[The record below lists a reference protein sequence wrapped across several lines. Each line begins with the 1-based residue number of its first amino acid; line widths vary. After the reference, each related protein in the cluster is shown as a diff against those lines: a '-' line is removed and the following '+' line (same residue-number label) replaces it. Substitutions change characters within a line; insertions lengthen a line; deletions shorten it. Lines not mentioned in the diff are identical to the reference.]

1 MTRHKGFRSM
11 SRASKLSRRR
21 YLTAV
26 GSAAAVGTAGC
37 LGGRFDDGGSVVLDE
52 QSDQIDS
59 DRLPYPVHGE
69 PFPEIELPDPL
80 AETTVSTADDEI
92 EGQTLIVTA
101 FYAFC
106 PAECLLLMGAL
117 GEAHQ
122 VLLNEGVDD
131 AVTFLSITFD
141 PERDTAEALE
151 DHADMMSI
159 DLSAGNWRYLRPED
173 EETAA
178 DVVTDELGIAY
189 ERDGGD
195 SDTYEF
201 AHQTLTF
208 LVNPDR
214 YVERAY
220 RDDSPDVERVVDDV
234 SAVADAYR

>member
-1 MTRHKGFRSM
+1 MTRYDGFRSTN
-11 SRASKLSRRR
+11 RASQLSRRR

-26 GSAAAVGTAGC
+26 GAAAAVGTAGC
-37 LGGRFDDGGSVVLDE
+37 LGGRFNDGGSVVLGE

-80 AETTVSTADDEI
+80 TETTVSTASDEL
-92 EGQTLIVTA
+92 EGQTLVVTA

-122 VLLNEGVDD
+122 VLLNEDVDE
-131 AVTFLSITFD
+131 VTFLSITFD

-159 DLSAGNWRYLRPED
+159 DLSAGSWRYLRPED

-178 DVVTDELGIAY
+178 EVVTDDLGIAY

-195 SDTYEF
+195 PETYEF

-220 RDDSPDVERVVDDV
+220 REDSPDVERVVDDV
-234 SAVADAYR
+234 SAVVDAYR